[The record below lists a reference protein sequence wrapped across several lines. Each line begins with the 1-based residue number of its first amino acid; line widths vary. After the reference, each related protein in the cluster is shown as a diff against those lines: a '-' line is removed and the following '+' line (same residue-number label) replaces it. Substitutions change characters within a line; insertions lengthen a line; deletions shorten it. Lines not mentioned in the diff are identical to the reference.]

1 MKWVLNIVGVLLILT
16 GSVFFLQGVGILP
29 GSYMSGQIRWA
40 FNGSVAVLIG
50 IGLLALANRRRKNIP
65 PAA

>member
-1 MKWVLNIVGVLLILT
+1 MKWVLNIVGVLLILA
-16 GSVFFLQGVGILP
+16 GSVFILQGVGILP
-29 GSYMSGQIRWA
+29 GSFMSGQIQWA
-40 FNGSVAVLIG
+40 FNGSMAALIG